1 MINVEVATILHFTQV
16 IYQITRH
23 SVLSDMY
30 IWNIVSWQLEHI
42 HSRLN
47 TYHLMGKVDYNNHYG
62 IICLF
67 VWFCFCLFFFLFV
80 FILFVCFF
88 QFVYFLMRCL
98 PHCVIQ
104 FKSVSNDLRIHWI
117 PSSLVNFLDMIN
129 IMYIFSCVLGF
140 HPKIAFVFIRIPS
153 VTFHTDTIRFF
164 LYGYHPFL
172 LWSPGSTR
180 F

>member
-1 MINVEVATILHFTQV
+1 MFVCLILFLF
-16 IYQITRH
+16 IFF
-23 SVLSDMY
+23 
-30 IWNIVSWQLEHI
+30 
-42 HSRLN
+42 RLGLF
-47 TYHLMGKVDYNNHYG
+47 YF
-62 IICLF
+62 IFFSICL
-67 VWFCFCLFFFLFV
+67 LF
-80 FILFVCFF
+80 
-88 QFVYFLMRCL
+88 MRRL
-98 PHCVIQ
+98 SHCVIQ

-164 LYGYHPFL
+164 SYGYHPFL
-172 LWSPGSTR
+172 FIWIPSISFVITKFHPFLNR

>member
-1 MINVEVATILHFTQV
+1 MFVCLILF
-16 IYQITRH
+16 
-23 SVLSDMY
+23 
-30 IWNIVSWQLEHI
+30 
-42 HSRLN
+42 
-47 TYHLMGKVDYNNHYG
+47 
-62 IICLF
+62 LF
-67 VWFCFCLFFFLFV
+67 IFFLFV

-129 IMYIFSCVLGF
+129 IMYFLSRVLGF

-172 LWSPGSTR
+172 FIWIPSISFVITGFHPFLNR